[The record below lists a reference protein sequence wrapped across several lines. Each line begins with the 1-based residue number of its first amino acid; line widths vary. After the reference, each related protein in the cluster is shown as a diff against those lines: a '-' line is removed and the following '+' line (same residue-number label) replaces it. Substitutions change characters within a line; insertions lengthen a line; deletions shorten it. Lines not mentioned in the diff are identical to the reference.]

1 MGLVHAATASATASA
16 QISGLRMAF
25 GSDQRA
31 QAEVHLLH
39 RRGHTLPRALPD
51 PDGGTRATPP
61 SFPPP
66 GRQWAERVAE
76 QRVGGANVED
86 VDI

>member
-1 MGLVHAATASATASA
+1 MGLVQAATASATASA

-25 GSDQRA
+25 GPEQRA
-31 QAEVHLLH
+31 QGEVQLLSH
-39 RRGHTLPRALPD
+39 RGRTLPRALPD
-51 PDGGTRATPP
+51 PDGASRATPP

-76 QRVGGANVED
+76 QRVGGANAED